1 MKIETDVLE
10 LWTQSLQGQLS
21 AEERQQLWARIQ
33 REDELREVLLADAD
47 IHQGLL
53 DHYAAQPGFQ
63 AIVAG
68 LPLDHS
74 SLAPDRTFVQ
84 KCLAA
89 AAEGVPSAGGG
100 GNLRA
105 EMSLGK
111 GATPL
116 PPLFDDIPELDGASF
131 EPSTDPSAEPAS
143 IEPTPVQP
151 PPFESVPGQVQQP
164 TPRSG
169 RWVYAIVGTLAA
181 LLLLTLGVAIGQL
194 WSPLGQFAEQSPAT
208 PDAADTKS
216 SRPDVEAPATEE
228 ANKPSIGEQNAVP
241 RPAESS
247 PLPLGS
253 GTELAGTDAF
263 PEARQAGQADDRANP
278 AATNPFL
285 GSDMIVGN
293 DIVEVGAEPD
303 RLEDRNQPLIVR
315 GRPDDSTDFIK
326 DPAAERIGPSV
337 IPTAVGQLTASGDAQ
352 WDSDPRD
359 WRLGRGPIE
368 LRSGVAEL
376 VLGNGVSIRYD
387 SPARFELR
395 SEREFHMLEGEFF
408 VASPTDAAMDKWQ
421 FTTDAVDLA
430 PESGSSTF
438 VSVVPDFG
446 TRVELKTGQAT
457 ASFPGEPAQASLMSA
472 DGQSWGNFISAA
484 TRPGKYPAAAATVSQ
499 DGKFQGAV
507 IVDQVGLPVTAPTV
521 FQDVIQVVANRLQE
535 SPNGLD
541 KDWRQTVDQL
551 QRQHRAGNRPADLPH
566 EVLACGDLWP
576 ANADAQNLLRAG
588 LPANGPDGGPGF
600 DGQGFGGQGA
610 FFGKMNINGQEFD
623 LTKPEDLRRLEQ
635 MGVPVMGGNRRNANP
650 GNGPRRNPAGPDAM
664 VDQMLELQQRR
675 LEFMAGV
682 LERFGK
688 QGLQGFQP
696 GEVPRDP
703 VVATFM
709 NLLSEEGRQ
718 DWDALWNAFETALQT
733 GLETEEQRRV
743 RLEEFRQRLHQPAAN

>member
-1 MKIETDVLE
+1 MASGE
-10 LWTQSLQGQLS
+10 
-21 AEERQQLWARIQ
+21 
-33 REDELREVLLADAD
+33 
-47 IHQGLL
+47 
-53 DHYAAQPGFQ
+53 
-63 AIVAG
+63 
-68 LPLDHS
+68 
-74 SLAPDRTFVQ
+74 TFVIHM
-84 KCLAA
+84 
-89 AAEGVPSAGGG
+89 
-100 GNLRA
+100 R
-105 EMSLGK
+105 
-111 GATPL
+111 
-116 PPLFDDIPELDGASF
+116 
-131 EPSTDPSAEPAS
+131 
-143 IEPTPVQP
+143 
-151 PPFESVPGQVQQP
+151 PPF
-164 TPRSG
+164 
-169 RWVYAIVGTLAA
+169 
-181 LLLLTLGVAIGQL
+181 
-194 WSPLGQFAEQSPAT
+194 
-208 PDAADTKS
+208 
-216 SRPDVEAPATEE
+216 
-228 ANKPSIGEQNAVP
+228 
-241 RPAESS
+241 
-247 PLPLGS
+247 
-253 GTELAGTDAF
+253 
-263 PEARQAGQADDRANP
+263 ADD
-278 AATNPFL
+278 T
-285 GSDMIVGN
+285 
-293 DIVEVGAEPD
+293 
-303 RLEDRNQPLIVR
+303 
-315 GRPDDSTDFIK
+315 TDFIK

-337 IPTAVGQLTASGDAQ
+337 VPTAVGQLTASGDAQ

-359 WRLGRGPIE
+359 WQLGRGPIE

-387 SPARFELR
+387 APARFELR
-395 SEREFHMLEGEFF
+395 SEREFHMLEGEFL
-408 VASPTDAAMDKWQ
+408 VASPTDAAMDEWQ

-430 PESGSSTF
+430 PESGSSTL

-457 ASFPGEPAQASLMSA
+457 ASFPGQPAQASLMSA

-551 QRQHRAGNRPADLPH
+551 QRQHRAGNRPADLPN

-588 LPANGPDGGPGF
+588 LPANGPDGGQWF
-600 DGQGFGGQGA
+600 NGQGFGGPGFGGHGA
-610 FFGKMNINGQEFD
+610 FFGKMMINGQEFD
-623 LTKPEDLRRLEQ
+623 LTKPEDVRRLEQ

-650 GNGPRRNPAGPDAM
+650 GNRPRRNPAGPDAM
-664 VDQMLELQQRR
+664 VDQMLELQQRQM
-675 LEFMAGV
+675 EFMAGV
-682 LERFGK
+682 MERFGK